1 MQTTVS
7 STAQKISVD
16 FDKAMNRMSTI
27 VRKSYGSN
35 KTKKG

>member
-7 STAQKISVD
+7 STAQKINVD
-16 FDKAMNRMSTI
+16 FEKAMARMRTI
-27 VRKSYGSN
+27 VGRSYGSN